1 MPKAQRK
8 PEEIEAIREAILDHA
23 IDLIAEAGYKGFS
36 MRKLGTRLGIAA
48 KTIYNYFHSKDEIY
62 LSILTRGFEALHA
75 QCAATAAAH
84 RDPMDKIEAMCRCF
98 VDFGLAHA
106 NLYNLMFTWHVPKFR
121 DYLGTDME
129 PAARLEMETAL
140 SLSQLFIDALRA
152 CGNGGKPMPEE
163 NARFLMIQIWC
174 QAHGYIAGINNT
186 LLDYMHKNPIVL
198 KDRLIAKLVE
208 SVQAGVENNGRRVN
222 R

>member
-1 MPKAQRK
+1 
-8 PEEIEAIREAILDHA
+8 
-23 IDLIAEAGYKGFS
+23 
-36 MRKLGTRLGIAA
+36 
-48 KTIYNYFHSKDEIY
+48 
-62 LSILTRGFEALHA
+62 
-75 QCAATAAAH
+75 
-84 RDPMDKIEAMCRCF
+84 MCRCF